1 MNIDFKTVRSNSNKY
16 NKQVKNPSRG
26 LSSRLTLSSWYA
38 VCVCA
43 QLCLTLCGSPPGSSV
58 HGILQARILEWV
70 AVSFSKGCS
79 WPRDPT
85 WDSCI
90 GRQILYHSATWE
102 GFSRPFIFKMA
113 LRFDTVRRLDFLF
126 LFFFSPYF
134 SFFYFPSFCPLRT

>member
-1 MNIDFKTVRSNSNKY
+1 MLVKKVCFPASMSSFPHFLYLLSFFSKALY
-16 NKQVKNPSRG
+16 NQV
-26 LSSRLTLSSWYA
+26 L
-38 VCVCA
+38 VA
-43 QLCLTLCGSPPGSSV
+43 QSCPTLCDAMDYSPPGSSV